1 MMVKQGVK
9 ILVIDDDPLALALIA
24 HLIDDMG
31 QVETAQGGIK
41 GLAAAE
47 RGLPDIILCD
57 VRMPDIDGLMVCRH
71 LQANVL
77 TRNIP
82 VVCISASINE
92 EEEIVA
98 LRAGAVDFIKKP
110 ISPLLAR
117 ARIKI
122 QIELCQKSAM
132 LLDMARRD
140 ALTGIFNRR
149 YFDERM
155 SDEWARHRRAR
166 ESLAVAMI
174 DLDKFKDFNDRYGH
188 VLGDQ
193 ALMSAA
199 DRLRNAA
206 RRPGELTARYG
217 GEEFIMLLPRTG
229 PDQAQTFGQWL
240 CEDFQAMG
248 HPHEGVEGGVMSIS
262 VGIAVVVPEDPTV
275 PLDLLRR
282 ADEALYEAK
291 NAGRNRHTIREI
303 TV

>member
-1 MMVKQGVK
+1 MVKQGVK
-9 ILVIDDDPLALALIA
+9 ILVIDDDPMALALIA
-24 HLIDDMG
+24 HLIGDMA
-31 QVETAQGGIK
+31 QVDTAQGGVK

-47 RGLPDIILCD
+47 RTLPDMILCD
-57 VRMPDIDGLMVCRH
+57 VKMPDIDGLMVCRH

-82 VVCISASINE
+82 VVCISASIDE
-92 EEEIVA
+92 EEEIAA

-117 ARIKI
+117 ARIKT
-122 QIELCQKSAM
+122 QIELCQKSDM

-140 ALTGIFNRR
+140 PLTGIFNRR

-155 SDEWARHRRAR
+155 ADEWARHRRSK
-166 ESLAVAMI
+166 EPLAMAMI

-188 VLGDQ
+188 VRGDQ

-217 GEEFIMLLPRTG
+217 GEEFVMLLPRTG
-229 PDQAQTFGQWL
+229 PGEAEAFGQWV
-240 CEDFQAMG
+240 CEDFQAMAC
-248 HPHEGVEGGVMSIS
+248 PHEGVEGGILSIS
-262 VGIAVVVPEDPTV
+262 AGIAVAIPADSMQ
-275 PLDLLRR
+275 PLDLMRR
-282 ADEALYEAK
+282 ADEALYQAK
-291 NAGRNRHTIREI
+291 GSGRNRHALHGA
-303 TV
+303 